1 MPENTS
7 KTPNKHSVSA
17 ATRPSDELMAQLRQ
31 FIRTRG
37 GDYLKD
43 PNITSIG
50 IGRKEVDPKSPRKHL
65 EGELCIQFTVGKKVR
80 NDNVVEIESLN
91 SKPIPKQIQVNG
103 GNIPTDVIERNYKPG
118 FHVVA
123 EPVPSQERKVRRNPI
138 QPGISIGHPTITAGT
153 LGAIVYD
160 LRDGSP
166 CMLSN
171 WHVLQGT
178 KGKAGDAVLQ
188 PGSYDDPNAAMNRA
202 GVLVRSHLGQAGDCA
217 IARIDGRGF
226 DREIV
231 DLGVSIAQIG
241 EPELDDIVIKSGRTT
256 NVTYGKVRRV
266 DTIAKINYGEGG
278 EDRIEAIGCFEIGVD
293 PANPPAD
300 GEVSMGG
307 DSGAAWLAVNANG
320 KPTDVMVG
328 LHFGGEAY
336 GSNDE
341 HALACYPKSV
351 FSKLEISLTRP
362 ADSAVAVTGELQG
375 TGFDQ
380 GFLSKPVALP
390 RLRQDAQADVFE
402 LNNSPHIPYTHFS
415 VCLSKSRRMARF
427 VAWNI
432 DGSSLKAYS
441 RNGLSFKFDER
452 VPKYCQIGNE
462 AYKENKVDRGHIA
475 RRADVV
481 WGAAAEAQAAN
492 RESFYFTNITPQH
505 QRFNQSERHG
515 LWGLLENAIYEDVDV
530 ENLRVSVM
538 GGPILKDDDMK
549 YRGIKVPDE
558 FWKVIAYVEKGILKA
573 QAYVLSQADYLNDIE
588 ALELDEFRLW
598 QVTLADLAE
607 RARLDFGDLAQAD
620 TLQIES
626 LRRPEMAGPSG
637 RVARELLSRDDLFS
651 R

>member
-7 KTPNKHSVSA
+7 KPTRPAASA
-17 ATRPSDELMAQLRQ
+17 APKASDELMAQLRQ

-50 IGRKEVDPKSPRKHL
+50 IGKKEVDAKSPRKHL
-65 EGELCIQFTVGKKVR
+65 EGELCIQFTVGKKIR
-80 NDNVVEIESLN
+80 NDNVVEIENLN
-91 SKPIPKQIQVNG
+91 STPIPKQIQVNG
-103 GNIPTDVIERNYKPG
+103 AAIPTDVIERSYKPG

-123 EPVPSQERKVRRNPI
+123 EPVPQQERKVRRNPI

-160 LRDGSP
+160 KRDGSA

-171 WHVLQGT
+171 WHVLQGN

-188 PGSYDDPNAAMNRA
+188 PGTYDDPNAAMNKA

-226 DREIV
+226 DAEII
-231 DLGVSIAQIG
+231 DLGVTIGQIG

-256 NVTYGKVRRV
+256 NVTYGKIRRV
-266 DTIAKINYGEGG
+266 DTIAKINYGENG

-293 PANPPAD
+293 PAHPPAD

-307 DSGAAWLAVNANG
+307 DSGSAWLAVDANG

-328 LHFGGEAY
+328 LHFGGESF

-351 FSKLEISLTRP
+351 FSKLDISLTPPEAP
-362 ADSAVAVTGELQG
+362 AIAVAGELQG
-375 TGFDQ
+375 AGFNQ
-380 GFLSKPVALP
+380 GFMSKQVPVP
-390 RLRQDAQADVFE
+390 KLRADIQADAFE
-402 LNNSPHIPYTHFS
+402 LNHSVLIPYTHFS
-415 VCLSKSRRMARF
+415 ICLSKSRRMARF

-432 DGSSLKAYS
+432 DGANLKAYS
-441 RNGLSFKFDER
+441 RNGLSFKFDDR
-452 VPKYCQIGNE
+452 VPKYYQIGNE

-481 WGAAAEAQAAN
+481 WGAAAEAQAGN

-515 LWGLLENAIYEDVDV
+515 LWGLLENAIYEDVDIDD
-530 ENLRVSVM
+530 LRVSVF
-538 GGPILKDDDMK
+538 GGPILKEDDMK
-549 YRGIKVPDE
+549 YRGIKVPNE
-558 FWKVIAYVEKGILKA
+558 FWKVITYVEKGVLKA
-573 QAYVLSQADYLNDIE
+573 KAYVLSQADYLDDIE

-598 QVTLADLAE
+598 QVTLADLGE
-607 RARLDFGDLAQAD
+607 RARLDFGALAEAD
-620 TLQIES
+620 TLQIEGA
-626 LRRPEMAGPSG
+626 RRPEMMGSSG
-637 RVARELLSRDDLFS
+637 RVAREILFRDELFA